1 MRARPIESFLALEEA
16 EMTARNPTRQ
26 QTNFCSA
33 VAPILHRVERA
44 AYNVLRAA
52 GLLVLACLLAALVT
66 GG

>member
-1 MRARPIESFLALEEA
+1 
-16 EMTARNPTRQ
+16 MTARNPTRQ